1 MKGIWAKVWKIIRNK
16 YVAATLIFLV
26 IFFIASENN
35 FLLVNKLSREVAALS
50 KEERLLRQDIT
61 QDSLA
66 AESLIG
72 NIDAIETFGR
82 EQYYMKRANEDI
94 FIIKD

>member
-35 FLLVNKLSREVAALS
+35 FLLVNKLSREVAALG